1 MIWAQQ
7 GLSPCYRSGNKLQ
20 TTGLFWS
27 PGQQTQVRPKST
39 FYAFLRVL
47 PAMTTRPVGISRT
60 GVGLVSNDGDM
71 TCLAGGSEKQ
81 KWAKG
86 LSDKQEMVMSWKS
99 QFLGHQRQ
107 SFKACSSASPTLGK
121 LTERVWPLSSQLY
134 DLHRL
139 CTVNSQSRWQL
150 VGDVSGRADTWISST
165 LLNCLMILENLSS
178 GLFFF

>member
-60 GVGLVSNDGDM
+60 GVGLVSNDRDM

-86 LSDKQEMVMSWKS
+86 LSDKQP
-99 QFLGHQRQ
+99 L
-107 SFKACSSASPTLGK
+107 SASRRWSCPESHMFFRFSYADPQKG
-121 LTERVWPLSSQLY
+121 S
-134 DLHRL
+134 DLCL
-139 CTVNSQSRWQL
+139 PSFMTSTGFAQ
-150 VGDVSGRADTWISST
+150 ST
-165 LLNCLMILENLSS
+165 LNHGDNWS
-178 GLFFF
+178 GMYQGGLTPESHLPS

>member
-1 MIWAQQ
+1 MMKTQLFFTVEMSKQGPKTVHIRSTPWAENRVAHSQQLSFAIISSISQLSASTKHVKTIASFTSHNRMIWAQQ

-86 LSDKQEMVMSWKS
+86 LSDTQPLSASRRQMVMS
-99 QFLGHQRQ
+99 
-107 SFKACSSASPTLGK
+107 
-121 LTERVWPLSSQLY
+121 
-134 DLHRL
+134 
-139 CTVNSQSRWQL
+139 
-150 VGDVSGRADTWISST
+150 
-165 LLNCLMILENLSS
+165 
-178 GLFFF
+178 